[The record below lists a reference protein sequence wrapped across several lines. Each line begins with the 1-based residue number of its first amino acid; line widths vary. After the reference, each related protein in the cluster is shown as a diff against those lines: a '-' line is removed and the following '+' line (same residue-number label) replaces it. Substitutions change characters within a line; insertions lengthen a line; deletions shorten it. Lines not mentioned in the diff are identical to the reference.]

1 MPTYDYQSMTSN
13 GQSRSG
19 SLTATSRTEAIR
31 QLMQRGETA
40 TSVVMASS
48 SDAENSDTPTKKSLS
63 ATTSRTRPSMGKGEM
78 ATLIRELATA
88 LEAGLPLMQA
98 LRTIRK
104 QATGRAAP
112 VILDFMIERVEAGDT
127 LHKAAMEYGKP
138 FNDLVI
144 GMLRA
149 ADASGRSA
157 EILHQLADLLER
169 GVELRRELLSAAF
182 YPLIVAALIVASAGI
197 LVVFLIPKLLGP
209 IIASKPDAV
218 MPFPTRV
225 VMGLSD
231 FALNW
236 WFLVLAIVVIAVVGF
251 KAWVAAP
258 ENRYAFDRAKL
269 RIPVLGRLLRD
280 IAVARFTRTLG
291 TLADAGL
298 PILDCLRITRD
309 TLGNAAM
316 MKSID
321 EVQEQVTA
329 GRPLAE
335 PLERSGLFP
344 PLLVQVV
351 HLGERS
357 GKLEN
362 MLQHAASAFD
372 RQVAISLKLFTKA
385 FPPLLIIVM
394 AGVGGFVLAAI
405 LLPLLQMQS
414 LVA

>member
-1 MPTYDYQSMTSN
+1 MPTYRYQSMTAG
-13 GQSRSG
+13 GQNRSG
-19 SLTATSRTEAIR
+19 TLTANSRADAVR

-40 TSVVMASS
+40 TQIEAASG
-48 SDAENSDTPTKKSLS
+48 DAEPRSTATPMPRIR
-63 ATTSRTRPSMGKGEM
+63 TSRPTMGRAEM
-78 ATLIRELATA
+78 ATMIRELATA

-98 LRTIRK
+98 LKTIRR
-104 QATGRAAP
+104 QASGRAAP
-112 VILDFMIERVEAGDT
+112 AILDFFIERVEAGDT
-127 LHKAAMEYGKP
+127 IHKAASEYGKP
-138 FNDLVI
+138 FNDLII
-144 GMLRA
+144 GMLKA
-149 ADASGRSA
+149 ADASGRSD

-182 YPLIVAALIVASAGI
+182 YPMIVAALIVASAGI
-197 LVVFLIPKLLGP
+197 LVVYLIPKLLGP
-209 IIASKPDAV
+209 IIAADPDAV
-218 MPFPTRV
+218 LPFPTRV

-236 WFLVLAIVVIAVVGF
+236 WFLVVAVVF
-251 KAWVAAP
+251 IATISFRVWIATP
-258 ENRYAFDRAKL
+258 ENRFQFDRMKL

-291 TLADAGL
+291 TLASAGL

-316 MKSID
+316 MQAID
-321 EVQEQVTA
+321 EVQDQVTA

-357 GKLEN
+357 GRLEN

-372 RQVAISLKLFTKA
+372 RQVGISLKLFTKA
-385 FPPLLIIVM
+385 FPPLLIILM
-394 AGVGGFVLAAI
+394 AGIGGFVLAAI
-405 LLPLLQMQS
+405 LLPMLQMQS
-414 LVA
+414 LAT

>member
-1 MPTYDYQSMTSN
+1 MPTFQYQSMTAA
-13 GQSRSG
+13 GDARSG
-19 SLTATSRTEAIR
+19 TLTAATRAEAVR

-40 TSVVMASS
+40 TQIALSS
-48 SDAENSDTPTKKSLS
+48 SAAAPSPGGVSLTRAS
-63 ATTSRTRPSMGKGEM
+63 RPSMGKAEV

-98 LRTIRK
+98 LKTIRR
-104 QATGRAAP
+104 QATGRSAP
-112 VILDFMIERVEAGDT
+112 VMLDFIIERVEAGDT
-127 LHKAAMEYGKP
+127 LHKACAEYGKP
-138 FNDLVI
+138 FNDLVV
-144 GMLRA
+144 GMIRA
-149 ADASGRSA
+149 SDASGRAA

-182 YPLIVAALIVASAGI
+182 YPLLVAALIVASAGV
-197 LVVFLIPKLLGP
+197 LVLYLIPELLGP
-209 IIASKPDAV
+209 VIASNPDAI
-218 MPFPTRV
+218 MPWPTRV

-231 FALNW
+231 FFMAW
-236 WFLVLAIVVIAVVGF
+236 WFVVLAVIFAIIIGYRV
-251 KAWVAAP
+251 WVASP
-258 ENRYAFDRAKL
+258 ENRMRLDRFKL

-316 MKSID
+316 TKAID
-321 EVQEQVTA
+321 EVQDQVTA

-357 GKLEN
+357 GRLEK
-362 MLQHAASAFD
+362 MLSHAASAFD

-385 FPPLLIIVM
+385 FPPLLIVLM
-394 AGVGGFVLAAI
+394 AGIGGFVLSAI

-414 LVA
+414 MVS

>member
-1 MPTYDYQSMTSN
+1 MPTYHYQSLTAG

-19 SLTATSRTEAIR
+19 TLTAMSRADAVR

-40 TSVVMASS
+40 TQVKSS
-48 SDAENSDTPTKKSLS
+48 AGSHGAVKRTTALAKARSRRPNMGRAEMS
-63 ATTSRTRPSMGKGEM
+63 
-78 ATLIRELATA
+78 TLIRELATA

-98 LRTIRK
+98 LKTIRR

-112 VILDFMIERVEAGDT
+112 AILDFFIERVEAGDP
-127 LHKAAMEYGKP
+127 LHKAASEYGRP
-138 FNDLVI
+138 FNDLII

-149 ADASGRSA
+149 ADASGRSD
-157 EILHQLADLLER
+157 EILHQLADLMER

-182 YPLIVAALIVASAGI
+182 YPMIVAALIVASAGI
-197 LVVFLIPKLLGP
+197 LVVYLIPKLLGP
-209 IIASKPDAV
+209 IIASDPDAV
-218 MPFPTRV
+218 LPFPTRV

-231 FALNW
+231 FAVNW
-236 WFLVLAIVVIAVVGF
+236 WYLVLAVLVAGTICFRIWIAT
-251 KAWVAAP
+251 P
-258 ENRYAFDRAKL
+258 ENRLAFDRTKL
-269 RIPVLGRLLRD
+269 RVPVLGRLLRD

-291 TLADAGL
+291 TLAAAGL

-309 TLGNAAM
+309 TLGNVAM
-316 MKSID
+316 MKAID
-321 EVQEQVTA
+321 EVQDQVTA

-357 GKLEN
+357 GRLES

-372 RQVAISLKLFTKA
+372 RQVGISLKLFTKA
-385 FPPLLIIVM
+385 FPPLLIILM
-394 AGVGGFVLAAI
+394 AGIGGFVLAAI
-405 LLPLLQMQS
+405 LLPMLQMQS
-414 LVA
+414 MAV

>member
-1 MPTYDYQSMTSN
+1 MTAGGLN
-13 GQSRSG
+13 RSG
-19 SLTATSRTEAIR
+19 TLTAASRADAVR

-40 TSVVMASS
+40 TQVVAA
-48 SDAENSDTPTKKSLS
+48 DADEKSPR
-63 ATTSRTRPSMGKGEM
+63 TTSAKPKSTPRIRTGRPSMGKAEM
-78 ATLIRELATA
+78 STFIRELATA

-98 LRTIRK
+98 LRTIRR

-112 VILDFMIERVEAGDT
+112 VILDFLIERVEAGDT
-127 LHKAAMEYGKP
+127 LHKAASEYGRP

-144 GMLRA
+144 GMIRA
-149 ADASGRSA
+149 SDASGRSA

-169 GVELRRELLSAAF
+169 GVELRRELLGAAF
-182 YPLIVAALIVASAGI
+182 YPMIVAVLILASAGI
-197 LVVFLIPKLLGP
+197 LVVYLIPRLLGP
-209 IIASKPDAV
+209 IIAADPDAV
-218 MPFPTRV
+218 LPFPTRV

-231 FALNW
+231 FMMNW
-236 WFLVLAIVVIAVVGF
+236 WMFMLAVIVISF
-251 KAWVAAP
+251 VAIRVWLASP
-258 ENRYAFDRAKL
+258 DNRLIFDRTKL
-269 RIPVLGRLLRD
+269 QIPVLGRLLRD
-280 IAVARFTRTLG
+280 ISVARFTRTLG

-316 MKSID
+316 MRAID
-321 EVQEQVTA
+321 EVQDQVTA
-329 GRPLAE
+329 GRPLAD

-357 GKLEN
+357 GRLEN
-362 MLQHAASAFD
+362 MLKHAAGAFD

-385 FPPLLIIVM
+385 FPPLLIILM
-394 AGVGGFVLAAI
+394 AGIGGFVLAAI

-414 LVA
+414 AVG

>member
-1 MPTYDYQSMTSN
+1 MTAG
-13 GQSRSG
+13 GQNRSG
-19 SLTATSRTEAIR
+19 TLTANSRADAVR

-40 TSVVMASS
+40 TQIEAASG
-48 SDAENSDTPTKKSLS
+48 DAEPRGT
-63 ATTSRTRPSMGKGEM
+63 TTSMPRIRTSRPTMGRAEM
-78 ATLIRELATA
+78 ATMIRELATA

-98 LRTIRK
+98 LKTIRR
-104 QATGRAAP
+104 QASGRAAP
-112 VILDFMIERVEAGDT
+112 AILDFFIERVEAGDT
-127 LHKAAMEYGKP
+127 IHKAASEYGKP
-138 FNDLVI
+138 FNDLII
-144 GMLRA
+144 GMLKA
-149 ADASGRSA
+149 ADASGRSD

-182 YPLIVAALIVASAGI
+182 YPMIVAALIVASAGI
-197 LVVFLIPKLLGP
+197 LVVYLIPKLLGP
-209 IIASKPDAV
+209 IIAADPDAV
-218 MPFPTRV
+218 LPFPTRV

-236 WFLVLAIVVIAVVGF
+236 WFLVVAVVF
-251 KAWVAAP
+251 ISTISFRVWIATP
-258 ENRYAFDRAKL
+258 ENRLQFDRMKL

-291 TLADAGL
+291 TLASAGL

-316 MKSID
+316 MQAID
-321 EVQEQVTA
+321 EVQDQVTA

-357 GKLEN
+357 GRLET

-372 RQVAISLKLFTKA
+372 RQVGISLKLFTKA
-385 FPPLLIIVM
+385 FPPLLIILM
-394 AGVGGFVLAAI
+394 AGIGGFVLAAI
-405 LLPLLQMQS
+405 LLPMLQMQS
-414 LVA
+414 LAT

>member
-1 MPTYDYQSMTSN
+1 MPTFRYQSMTAG
-13 GQSRSG
+13 GQNRAG
-19 SLTATSRTEAIR
+19 TLTAASRADAVR

-40 TSVVMASS
+40 TQLEAASS
-48 SDAENSDTPTKKSLS
+48 GDSKGKRAS
-63 ATTSRTRPSMGKGEM
+63 ALPSMRTSRPSMGRGEM

-88 LEAGLPLMQA
+88 LEAGLPLMQS
-98 LRTIRK
+98 LKTIRR

-112 VILDFMIERVEAGDT
+112 AILDFFIERVEAGDT
-127 LHKAAMEYGKP
+127 MHKAASEYGRP
-138 FNDLVI
+138 FNNLII
-144 GMLRA
+144 GMLKA
-149 ADASGRSA
+149 ADASGRSD

-182 YPLIVAALIVASAGI
+182 YPMIVAALIVASAGV
-197 LVVFLIPKLLGP
+197 LVVYLIPKLLGP
-209 IIASKPDAV
+209 IIASDPDAV
-218 MPFPTRV
+218 LPFPTRV
-225 VMGLSD
+225 VLGLSD
-231 FALNW
+231 FAMNW
-236 WFLVLAIVVIAVVGF
+236 WFLVIGVIVVSIVGF
-251 KAWVAAP
+251 RVWIASP
-258 ENRYAFDRAKL
+258 ENRFKFDRMKL

-280 IAVARFTRTLG
+280 ISVARFTRTLG
-291 TLADAGL
+291 TLAAAGL

-316 MKSID
+316 MQAID
-321 EVQEQVTA
+321 EVQNQVTA

-357 GKLEN
+357 GRLEN

-385 FPPLLIIVM
+385 FPPLLIVLM
-394 AGVGGFVLAAI
+394 AGIGGFVLAAI
-405 LLPLLQMQS
+405 LLPMLQMQS
-414 LVA
+414 MAT

>member
-1 MPTYDYQSMTSN
+1 
-13 GQSRSG
+13 
-19 SLTATSRTEAIR
+19 
-31 QLMQRGETA
+31 MQRGETA
-40 TSVVMASS
+40 TQIEAASG
-48 SDAENSDTPTKKSLS
+48 DAEPRGT
-63 ATTSRTRPSMGKGEM
+63 TTSMPRIRTSRPTMGRAEM
-78 ATLIRELATA
+78 ATMIRELATA

-98 LRTIRK
+98 LKTIRR
-104 QATGRAAP
+104 QASGRAAP
-112 VILDFMIERVEAGDT
+112 AILDFFIERVEAGDT
-127 LHKAAMEYGKP
+127 IHKAASEYGKP
-138 FNDLVI
+138 FNDLII
-144 GMLRA
+144 GMLKA
-149 ADASGRSA
+149 ADASGRSD

-182 YPLIVAALIVASAGI
+182 YPMIVAALIVASAGI
-197 LVVFLIPKLLGP
+197 LVVYLIPKLLGP
-209 IIASKPDAV
+209 IIAADPDAV
-218 MPFPTRV
+218 LPFPTRV

-236 WFLVLAIVVIAVVGF
+236 WFLVVAVVF
-251 KAWVAAP
+251 ISTISFRVWIATP
-258 ENRYAFDRAKL
+258 ENRLQFDRMKL

-291 TLADAGL
+291 TLASAGL

-316 MKSID
+316 MQAID
-321 EVQEQVTA
+321 EVQDQVTA

-357 GKLEN
+357 GRLET

-372 RQVAISLKLFTKA
+372 RQVGISLKLFTKA
-385 FPPLLIIVM
+385 FPPLLIILM
-394 AGVGGFVLAAI
+394 AGIGGFVLAAI
-405 LLPLLQMQS
+405 LLPMLQMQS
-414 LVA
+414 LAT

>member
-1 MPTYDYQSMTSN
+1 M
-13 GQSRSG
+13 GR
-19 SLTATSRTEAIR
+19 
-31 QLMQRGETA
+31 
-40 TSVVMASS
+40 
-48 SDAENSDTPTKKSLS
+48 AEMS
-63 ATTSRTRPSMGKGEM
+63 
-78 ATLIRELATA
+78 TLIRELATA

-98 LRTIRK
+98 LKTIRR

-112 VILDFMIERVEAGDT
+112 TILDFFIERIEAGDT
-127 LHKAAMEYGKP
+127 LHKAASEYGRP
-138 FNDLVI
+138 FNDLII

-149 ADASGRSA
+149 ADASGRSD

-182 YPLIVAALIVASAGI
+182 YPMIVAALIVASAGI
-197 LVVFLIPKLLGP
+197 LVVYLIPKLLGP
-209 IIASKPDAV
+209 IIAADPDAV
-218 MPFPTRV
+218 LPFPTRV

-231 FALNW
+231 FAMNW
-236 WFLVLAIVVIAVVGF
+236 WFLVLALVVIATICF
-251 KAWVAAP
+251 RIWIATP
-258 ENRYAFDRAKL
+258 ENRFTFDRTKL

-291 TLADAGL
+291 TLAAAGL

-316 MKSID
+316 MRAID
-321 EVQEQVTA
+321 EVQDQVTA

-357 GKLEN
+357 GRLEN

-372 RQVAISLKLFTKA
+372 RQVGISLKLFTKA
-385 FPPLLIIVM
+385 FPPLLIILM
-394 AGVGGFVLAAI
+394 AGIGGFVLAAI
-405 LLPLLQMQS
+405 LLPMLQMQS
-414 LVA
+414 MAT

>member
-1 MPTYDYQSMTSN
+1 MPTYRYQSMTAGGLN
-13 GQSRSG
+13 RSG
-19 SLTATSRTEAIR
+19 TLTAASRADAVR

-40 TSVVMASS
+40 TQVVAA
-48 SDAENSDTPTKKSLS
+48 DADEKSPR
-63 ATTSRTRPSMGKGEM
+63 TTSAKPKSTPRIRTGRPSMGKAEM
-78 ATLIRELATA
+78 STFIRELATA

-98 LRTIRK
+98 LRTIRR

-112 VILDFMIERVEAGDT
+112 VILDFLIERVEAGDT
-127 LHKAAMEYGKP
+127 LHKAASEYGRP

-144 GMLRA
+144 GMIRA
-149 ADASGRSA
+149 SDASGRSA

-169 GVELRRELLSAAF
+169 GVELRRELLGAAF
-182 YPLIVAALIVASAGI
+182 YPMIVAVLILASAGI
-197 LVVFLIPKLLGP
+197 LVVYLIPRLLGP
-209 IIASKPDAV
+209 IIAADPDAV
-218 MPFPTRV
+218 LPFPTRV

-231 FALNW
+231 FMMNW
-236 WFLVLAIVVIAVVGF
+236 WMFMLAVIVISF
-251 KAWVAAP
+251 VAIRVWLASP
-258 ENRYAFDRAKL
+258 DNRLIFDRTKL
-269 RIPVLGRLLRD
+269 QIPVLGRLLRD
-280 IAVARFTRTLG
+280 ISVARFTRTLG

-316 MKSID
+316 MRAID
-321 EVQEQVTA
+321 EVQDQVTA
-329 GRPLAE
+329 GRPLAD

-357 GKLEN
+357 GRLEN
-362 MLQHAASAFD
+362 MLKHAAGAFD

-385 FPPLLIIVM
+385 FPPLLIILM
-394 AGVGGFVLAAI
+394 AGIGGFVLAAI

-414 LVA
+414 AVG